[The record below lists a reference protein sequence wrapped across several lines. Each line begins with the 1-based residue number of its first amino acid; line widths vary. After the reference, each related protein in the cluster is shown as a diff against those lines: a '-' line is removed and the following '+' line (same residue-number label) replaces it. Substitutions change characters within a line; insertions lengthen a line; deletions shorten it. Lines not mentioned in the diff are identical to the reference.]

1 MAKMIVPCDDRCMF
15 AKGDDCDCECEGRNH
30 KQGHRMT
37 PAQRAIVKTA
47 SGRRIKPILKNDPDY
62 ARARRAEKLR
72 KSGATNKA
80 IAEELG
86 VSAPTVR
93 RLLRRIVMTEA
104 MAKSESRGNVWSP
117 SAQEF
122 VA

>member
-1 MAKMIVPCDDRCMF
+1 MF
-15 AKGDDCDCECEGRNH
+15 AKGDDCYCECEGRNH
-30 KQGHRMT
+30 KQGHRLT
-37 PAQRAIVKTA
+37 PQQRAIIKTQ

-62 ARARRAEKLR
+62 QRAMRAGKLR
-72 KSGATNKA
+72 KNGATNKA

-86 VSAPTVR
+86 ISAPTVR
-93 RLLRRIVMTEA
+93 RLLRRIAVTDA
-104 MAKSESRGNVWSP
+104 IRSSENSGTIWSP